1 MRAIRSMHSASPASG
16 TGHRFAGEVSSSTPE
31 GFLAGSAARIGE
43 QNRLARHDATAAT
56 AATRSWFGE
65 DNRHGRTL
73 NPWDPELSQAAGQP
87 PVAICT
93 RALPQPE
100 AKPRC
105 NQCPTLLE
113 SVMETV
119 IEWLSAH

>member
-43 QNRLARHDATAAT
+43 QNRLARHDAAAAT
-56 AATRSWFGE
+56 AATRSWFG
-65 DNRHGRTL
+65 DNNLHGRTL

-87 PVAICT
+87 PVGDLHESPASARSEAT
-93 RALPQPE
+93 MQPM
-100 AKPRC
+100 P
-105 NQCPTLLE
+105 N
-113 SVMETV
+113 
-119 IEWLSAH
+119 ID